1 MATIIAGRFLQQDDV
16 QQAIIAVESAGF
28 TSDRITSFYVN
39 PPGQHDM
46 YPVGGDRD
54 ESPGAED
61 SDKGS
66 AVGIGAGGAVGAT
79 VGAFATPVMGP
90 VGAVTGGLVGAHLGS
105 LMGSLSKTDEAGD
118 IPVARHSGM
127 LVAVAVNNPEEER
140 RAIDTLLA
148 AGGND
153 LERATGQIVNG
164 DWTDFDPL
172 SSPAFI

>member
-1 MATIIAGRFLQQDDV
+1 
-16 QQAIIAVESAGF
+16 
-28 TSDRITSFYVN
+28 
-39 PPGQHDM
+39 
-46 YPVGGDRD
+46 
-54 ESPGAED
+54 
-61 SDKGS
+61 
-66 AVGIGAGGAVGAT
+66 
-79 VGAFATPVMGP
+79 
-90 VGAVTGGLVGAHLGS
+90 
-105 LMGSLSKTDEAGD
+105 MGSLSKTDEAGD

-140 RAIDTLLA
+140 RAIDALLA